1 MNKKLEAGMS
11 VLAIILIPISI
22 ISIFI
27 SLMMIMLLDYVMITS
42 YLMIAAS
49 IVFIINSIM
58 LLIRNNYK
66 RFTIVFSLTFVF
78 LLIMIFTN
86 IIFIYNNRDVNFKKV
101 NNYIIADLYYP
112 FADIRNTNSKVVKLT
127 NESSLII
134 TNNFPRLDGEIEV
147 FPIYSA
153 FAYAVYKITVT
164 NNKYTNMFLKQVP
177 FEEYIIINDNG
188 RIETNYDRATNSSYD
203 TAYVLCSTIYYNT
216 YESFLYD
223 HAYKNLINGKVDIVF
238 GNEPSSKDIEMAKT
252 NNIDLILTPIGKE
265 AFVFFVNSQNK
276 VYNLSKENIKDI
288 YTGKIKNWKELGG
301 DNMRIKAYQM
311 DNIGKWQITFTNFMA
326 SMNAENNIIKP
337 DTKIGFDLNSGFTE
351 NVKEY
356 RNRKNAIGYSFLFNI
371 HEALN
376 NNEIKT
382 LSLDNIKPNKE
393 NIQNGSYPLTITFYA
408 ATTKRALEENPNI
421 QKLIDFILSEQ
432 GQYLVE
438 ETGYT
443 PIN

>member
-27 SLMMIMLLDYVMITS
+27 SLMMIMLLDYIMITS

-78 LLIMIFTN
+78 SLTIIFTN

-134 TNNFPRLDGEIEV
+134 TTNFPRLDVEIEF

-153 FAYAVYKITVT
+153 FADAVYKITVT

-223 HAYKNLINGKVDIVF
+223 HAYKNLINGEADIVF

-276 VYNLSKENIKDI
+276 VDNLSKDNIKDI

-356 RNRKNAIGYSFLFNI
+356 RNRKNVIGYSFLFNI

-408 ATTKRALEENPNI
+408 ATTKRALEENPNV

>member
-1 MNKKLEAGMS
+1 MNIKTSINA
-11 VLAIILIPISI
+11 LAIIFIPISI
-22 ISIFI
+22 LFILI
-27 SLMMIMLLDYVMITS
+27 SLIMMIISDSSIITF
-42 YLMIAAS
+42 YLMILAS
-49 IVFIINSIM
+49 IVLIINSIM
-58 LLIRNNYK
+58 LFIKNNYK
-66 RFTIVFSLTFVF
+66 IFIIIFSLTFVF
-78 LLIMIFTN
+78 SLIIIFSN
-86 IIFIYNNRDVNFKKV
+86 IMFIYNNRDANFKEV
-101 NNYIIADLYYP
+101 NNYVIADSYYP

-134 TNNFPRLDGEIEV
+134 TNNFPRLDGEIEF

-153 FAYAVYKITVT
+153 FADAVYKITVT

-188 RIETNYDRATNSSYD
+188 RIETNYDRATNSSHD

-223 HAYKNLINGKVDIVF
+223 NAYKNLINGKVDIVF
-238 GNEPSSKDIEMAKT
+238 GNAPSNKDIEMAKT
-252 NNIDLILTPIGKE
+252 NNIDFILIPIGKE
-265 AFVFFVNSQNK
+265 AFVFFVNSKNK
-276 VYNLSKENIKDI
+276 VDNLSKENIKDI
-288 YTGKIKNWKELGG
+288 YIGKINNWKEVGG
-301 DNMRIKAYQM
+301 DNIKIKAHQM

-371 HEALN
+371 HEMIK

-382 LSLDNIKPNKE
+382 LSIDNIKPNKE
-393 NIQNGSYPLTITFYA
+393 NIQNGSYTLSSTFYA
-408 ATTKRALEENPNI
+408 TTTKRALEENPNV

-438 ETGYT
+438 KAGYT
-443 PIN
+443 PIK

>member
-27 SLMMIMLLDYVMITS
+27 SLMMIMLLDYIMITS

-78 LLIMIFTN
+78 SLTIIFTN

-134 TNNFPRLDGEIEV
+134 TNNFPRLDGEIEF

-153 FAYAVYKITVT
+153 FADAVYKITVT

-223 HAYKNLINGKVDIVF
+223 HAYKNLINGEADIVF

-276 VYNLSKENIKDI
+276 VDNLSKENIKDI

-351 NVKEY
+351 NVKE
-356 RNRKNAIGYSFLFNI
+356 
-371 HEALN
+371 
-376 NNEIKT
+376 
-382 LSLDNIKPNKE
+382 
-393 NIQNGSYPLTITFYA
+393 
-408 ATTKRALEENPNI
+408 
-421 QKLIDFILSEQ
+421 
-432 GQYLVE
+432 
-438 ETGYT
+438 
-443 PIN
+443 

>member
-1 MNKKLEAGMS
+1 MNTKTLINIFA
-11 VLAIILIPISI
+11 VILIPISI
-22 ISIFI
+22 LLIFI
-27 SLMMIMLLDYVMITS
+27 SSIIMIISDYVMITY

-58 LLIRNNYK
+58 LFIKNNYK
-66 RFTIVFSLTFVF
+66 TFTIIFSLTFVF
-78 LLIMIFTN
+78 SLIIIFIN
-86 IIFIYNNRDVNFKKV
+86 IIYIYNNRDINFKEV
-101 NNYIIADLYYP
+101 NNYVIADLYYP
-112 FADIRNTNSKVVKLT
+112 FTDIRNTNSKVVKLT

-134 TNNFPRLDGEIEV
+134 TNNFPRLDGEIEF

-153 FAYAVYKITVT
+153 FADAVYKITVT

-177 FEEYIIINDNG
+177 FEEYILTNDDG
-188 RIETNYDRATNSSYD
+188 TIETIYDRATNSNYD

-216 YESFLYD
+216 YKSFLYD
-223 HAYKNLINGKVDIVF
+223 NAYKNLINGKVDIVF
-238 GNEPSSKDIEMAKT
+238 GNAPSNKDIEMAKT
-252 NNIDLILTPIGKE
+252 NNIDFILIPIGKE

-276 VYNLSKENIKDI
+276 IDNLSKENIKDI
-288 YTGKIKNWKELGG
+288 YTGKINNWKEVGG
-301 DNMRIKAYQM
+301 YNIKIRAYKM

-356 RNRKNAIGYSFLFNI
+356 RNRKNAIGYSFLFNV
-371 HEALN
+371 HEMIN

-382 LSLDNIKPNKE
+382 LAIDNIKPNKE
-393 NIQNGSYPLTITFYA
+393 NIQNGSYTLSTTFYA
-408 ATTKRALEENPNI
+408 ATTKRALEENPNV

-443 PIN
+443 PIIN

>member
-1 MNKKLEAGMS
+1 
-11 VLAIILIPISI
+11 
-22 ISIFI
+22 
-27 SLMMIMLLDYVMITS
+27 
-42 YLMIAAS
+42 
-49 IVFIINSIM
+49 
-58 LLIRNNYK
+58 
-66 RFTIVFSLTFVF
+66 
-78 LLIMIFTN
+78 
-86 IIFIYNNRDVNFKKV
+86 
-101 NNYIIADLYYP
+101 
-112 FADIRNTNSKVVKLT
+112 
-127 NESSLII
+127 
-134 TNNFPRLDGEIEV
+134 
-147 FPIYSA
+147 
-153 FAYAVYKITVT
+153 
-164 NNKYTNMFLKQVP
+164 
-177 FEEYIIINDNG
+177 
-188 RIETNYDRATNSSYD
+188 
-203 TAYVLCSTIYYNT
+203 
-216 YESFLYD
+216 
-223 HAYKNLINGKVDIVF
+223 
-238 GNEPSSKDIEMAKT
+238 MAKT

-276 VYNLSKENIKDI
+276 VDNLSKENIKDI

-337 DTKIGFDLNSGFTE
+337 YTKIVFDLNSGFTE

-408 ATTKRALEENPNI
+408 ATTKRALEENPNV

>member
-78 LLIMIFTN
+78 SLIIIFTN

-101 NNYIIADLYYP
+101 NNYIVADSYYP

-134 TNNFPRLDGEIEV
+134 TNNFPRLDGEIEF

-153 FAYAVYKITVT
+153 FADAVYKITVT
-164 NNKYTNMFLKQVP
+164 NNKYTNMFLEYVP
-177 FEEYIIINDNG
+177 FRKYIETNTDG
-188 RIETNYDRATNSSYD
+188 VIETNYGRATNSSYD
-203 TAYVLCSTIYYNT
+203 TAYVLCSKTH
-216 YESFLYD
+216 D
-223 HAYKNLINGKVDIVF
+223 AYINLIYDEADLIF
-238 GNEPSSKDIEMAKT
+238 CAAPSDEEIEEART
-252 NNIDLILTPIGKE
+252 NNRELILIPIGKE

-276 VYNLSKENIKDI
+276 VDNLSKENIKDI

-382 LSLDNIKPNKE
+382 LSIDNIQPNKE

-408 ATTKRALEENPNI
+408 ATTKRALEENPNV